1 MKTATEIRS
10 GRYKERCLAAIL
22 SCCTDV
28 RGYRISLEN
37 KAGAEQPQRANA
49 AYAISEDEISL
60 RDLWEIIAKRK
71 WLVFLS
77 TVVCLG
83 LAAAYVSLETTIYES
98 RAMVQIGKVTGQ
110 PVDNGLQLA
119 SRLMNQYTLVNTG
132 QAKKQMPK
140 LYAVTPDKA
149 DGSIL
154 TLEAQGHSPQE
165 AQQYLQGVIQR
176 LLAEDQQRYQQIVGA
191 RQAQLAQYQRMR
203 ATLDTKSG
211 KGRVGST
218 SALLVLE
225 RFRRT
230 DALTSIQAS
239 IAGMENALTPNNT
252 SPTVQTLSP
261 RYDPYSDRA
270 QTRAAS
276 GAGRSGRSDAGRVS
290 GTPAK
295 RVPQTA
301 DVTTLRMPGLYA
313 LTPSTRLPTLP
324 ASSPLEQTHA
334 RRRHPIP
341 IAQAPHGAPRE
352 HPARAGR
359 RHGRQPGQSQLL
371 SQGSCG

>member
-1 MKTATEIRS
+1 MP
-10 GRYKERCLAAIL
+10 
-22 SCCTDV
+22 
-28 RGYRISLEN
+28 LEN

-83 LAAAYVSLETTIYES
+83 LAAAYVSLATTIYES
-98 RAMVQIGKVTGQ
+98 RAMVQIGKVAGQ

-119 SRLMNQYTLVNTG
+119 SRLMNQYTPVNTE

-154 TLEAQGHSPQE
+154 ALEAQGRSPQE

-191 RQAQLAQYQRMR
+191 RQAQLAQLQAQYQRIR

-211 KGRVGST
+211 KGRGGST
-218 SALLVLE
+218 PALLVLE

-230 DALTSIQAS
+230 DALTSVQAS

-261 RYDPYSDRA
+261 RYDP
-270 QTRAAS
+270 
-276 GAGRSGRSDAGRVS
+276 
-290 GTPAK
+290 
-295 RVPQTA
+295 
-301 DVTTLRMPGLYA
+301 
-313 LTPSTRLPTLP
+313 
-324 ASSPLEQTHA
+324 
-334 RRRHPIP
+334 IP
-341 IAQAPHGAPRE
+341 IAPKRGLILVL
-352 HPARAGR
+352 AGLGGLMLGVFLALLLNAFR
-359 RHGRQPGQSQLL
+359 KQPT
-371 SQGSCG
+371 